1 MAVNIS
7 ICTRKRN
14 GCFLSVVLCITD
26 YSCNLYLKN
35 TNYSWLSADGA
46 SDYKPASRLWI
57 VVFQQWNRVP
67 ELLRGF
73 KKMESGQSIPHGA
86 CDKYFD
92 LKKLR
97 FLMLNWYDESWWL
110 YTPSIW
116 KLKKVSHPLLMSLA
130 SHSCICL
137 FSWLACSPLW
147 SEHYVCLFHLS
158 VIIWKLSHHIKNTF
172 FNFTN
177 PTRSCCIAISEIA
190 RKLQNMQYI

>member
-1 MAVNIS
+1 MFGKDTTKGGKDSFVIHPVSSSFPPFGIQKWSNDRDLSFVPNSKAGSMAVNIS

-67 ELLRGF
+67 ELLRGC

-97 FLMLNWYDESWWL
+97 WVFW
-110 YTPSIW
+110 
-116 KLKKVSHPLLMSLA
+116 
-130 SHSCICL
+130 C
-137 FSWLACSPLW
+137 
-147 SEHYVCLFHLS
+147 
-158 VIIWKLSHHIKNTF
+158 
-172 FNFTN
+172 
-177 PTRSCCIAISEIA
+177 
-190 RKLQNMQYI
+190 